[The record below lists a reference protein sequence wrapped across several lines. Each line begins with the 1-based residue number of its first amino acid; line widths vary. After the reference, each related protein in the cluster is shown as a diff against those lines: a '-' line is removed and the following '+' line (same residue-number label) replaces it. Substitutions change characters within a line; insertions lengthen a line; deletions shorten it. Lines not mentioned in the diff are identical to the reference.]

1 MKMVNDGKKEKK
13 NLMKNLSLIFFLIID
28 YYKLNNLCKFLSS
41 SSKDSNSSGNNR
53 VTSFP
58 PRRVLCHLH
67 NLCHNSLCHLCDFG
81 NLSSVQRLPGPG
93 TSRIPSLQAGS
104 SVHGSILTKGGSSV
118 LGNVRPSGQRAIP
131 WCFNWGWGASP
142 SIVQSAGS
150 GNRRGWGTPLLVR
163 CWSLSKNIFHILFPF
178 LFSRRLWERPFC
190 PLLVALF
197 QDAFIWLN
205 MFGLLSQTA
214 RSANEVTH
222 DSSTQRLIG
231 SLCHTY
237 SRRLNYLQHKEGQSE
252 KILFLNSKN
261 TSTPSRKWY

>member
-1 MKMVNDGKKEKK
+1 
-13 NLMKNLSLIFFLIID
+13 MKNLSFFFFYH

-41 SSKDSNSSGNNR
+41 SSKDSNSSGDNR

-58 PRRVLCHLH
+58 PRRILCHLH
-67 NLCHNSLCHLCDFG
+67 NLCHNSLCHLCDFS

-104 SVHGSILTKGGSSV
+104 SVHGSILTQGGSSV
-118 LGNVRPSGQRAIP
+118 LWNIRSSWQRPIA
-131 WCFNWGWGASP
+131 WCFYWGRSASP

-150 GNRRGWGTPLLVR
+150 GDSRGWGTPLLVR
-163 CWSLSKNIFHILFPF
+163 CWSLPKNIFYILFRF
-178 LFSRRLWERPFC
+178 LFFRRPFS

-197 QDAFIWLN
+197 QDILIWLN
-205 MFGLLSQTA
+205 LFGLLSQTA

-222 DSSTQRLIG
+222 DSSTHRLIR

-237 SRRLNYLQHKEGQSE
+237 SRCLNYL
-252 KILFLNSKN
+252 
-261 TSTPSRKWY
+261 

>member
-1 MKMVNDGKKEKK
+1 
-13 NLMKNLSLIFFLIID
+13 MKNLSLFFYH

-41 SSKDSNSSGNNR
+41 SSKDSNSSGDNR

-58 PRRVLCHLH
+58 PRRILCHLH
-67 NLCHNSLCHLCDFG
+67 NLCHNSLCHLCDFS

-104 SVHGSILTKGGSSV
+104 SVHGSILTQGGSSV
-118 LGNVRPSGQRAIP
+118 LWNIRSSWQRPIA
-131 WCFNWGWGASP
+131 WCFYWGRSASP

-150 GNRRGWGTPLLVR
+150 GDSRGWGTPLLVR
-163 CWSLSKNIFHILFPF
+163 CWSLPKNIFYILFRF
-178 LFSRRLWERPFC
+178 LFFRRPFS

-197 QDAFIWLN
+197 QDVLIWLN
-205 MFGLLSQTA
+205 LFGLLSQTA

-222 DSSTQRLIG
+222 DSSTHRLIR

-237 SRRLNYLQHKEGQSE
+237 SRCLNYL
-252 KILFLNSKN
+252 
-261 TSTPSRKWY
+261 

>member
-1 MKMVNDGKKEKK
+1 
-13 NLMKNLSLIFFLIID
+13 MKNRSLIFFLNH

-41 SSKDSNSSGNNR
+41 SSKDSNSSGDNR

-58 PRRVLCHLH
+58 PRRILCHLH

-81 NLSSVQRLPGPG
+81 NLSSVQRFPGPR

-118 LGNVRPSGQRAIP
+118 FGNVRPSGQRPIS

-150 GNRRGWGTPLLVR
+150 GDSRGWGSPLLVR

-178 LFSRRLWERPFC
+178 LFFRRIWERPFS

-197 QDAFIWLN
+197 QDALIWLN

-237 SRRLNYLQHKEGQSE
+237 SRCLNYLQHKEGQSE

-261 TSTPSRKWY
+261 ISTPLRKWY